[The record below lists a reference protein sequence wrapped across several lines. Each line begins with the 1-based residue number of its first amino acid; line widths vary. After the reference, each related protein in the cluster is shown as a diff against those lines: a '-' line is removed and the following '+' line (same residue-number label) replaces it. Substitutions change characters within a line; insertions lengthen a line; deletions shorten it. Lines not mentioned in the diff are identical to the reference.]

1 MKYDIQ
7 FTDQFKKDLK
17 LAKKQNKNLDKPFEV
32 IDILANG
39 GTPEA
44 KIIKQG
50 DSYQRYGSPC
60 LTQTFIPA
68 INTYQSSGY
77 IYILFLINLCESSSI
92 NF

>member
-7 FTDQFKKDLK
+7 FTNQFKKDLK

-77 IYILFLINLCESSSI
+77 IEGVKILVSMESKS
-92 NF
+92 F

>member
-1 MKYDIQ
+1 MS
-7 FTDQFKKDLK
+7 
-17 LAKKQNKNLDKPFEV
+17 FEV